1 MTAGSLR
8 LRLIAG
14 GAIAIVVALIVAGI
28 GLALL
33 FERHVT
39 RSLTNDLEVDLRQAI
54 GSLELDAAGRPR
66 LKREPSDP
74 RFSDPLSGLYWQI
87 STAAGGM
94 ARSRSLWDATLP
106 LPKDALAPGEVH
118 HHRVL
123 GPKNADLIAVE
134 RTVLVS
140 VNNNPTPVR
149 LVFAAD
155 TAGVAEARRAFVG
168 DLIPALTLLGLVLG
182 AATWIQIGL
191 GLKPLQR
198 LRERIAAVRQGR
210 SVQLEGPV
218 PNEVEPLVDEING
231 LLAAQTLEVERARGR
246 AADLA
251 HGLKT
256 PLAALAADARGL
268 EEKGDHEVAARL
280 VEVSEAMRRHV
291 DRELARARIRG
302 SRGFVGVTPT
312 PIRPLVE
319 ALVSIQGRS
328 VGSKALTFETDF
340 GGEPSVKIDKIDLAE
355 VLGNLIENAAR
366 HARSRVRIGCR
377 DDGMIYVEDD
387 GQGIAEADRCKALE
401 RGKRLDEKGDGTG
414 LGLAIVQ
421 EVLDA
426 YGRKLTLEAS
436 DLGGLRV
443 IF

>member
-1 MTAGSLR
+1 M
-8 LRLIAG
+8 
-14 GAIAIVVALIVAGI
+14 IAI
-28 GLALL
+28 
-33 FERHVT
+33 
-39 RSLTNDLEVDLRQAI
+39 
-54 GSLELDAAGRPR
+54 
-66 LKREPSDP
+66 
-74 RFSDPLSGLYWQI
+74 
-87 STAAGGM
+87 
-94 ARSRSLWDATLP
+94 
-106 LPKDALAPGEVH
+106 
-118 HHRVL
+118 
-123 GPKNADLIAVE
+123 E
-134 RTVLVS
+134 RTVLVNM
-140 VNNNPTPVR
+140 NNYPTPVR

-155 TAGVAEARRAFVG
+155 TAGIAESRRAFVW

-191 GLKPLQR
+191 GLRPLER
-198 LRERIAAVRQGR
+198 LRDRIAAVRQGR
-210 SVQLEGPV
+210 SARLEGPV
-218 PNEVEPLVDEING
+218 PSEVEPLVDEING

-268 EEKGDHEVAARL
+268 EEKGEREIAARIL
-280 VEVSEAMRRHV
+280 EVGEAMRRHV

-302 SRGFVGVTPT
+302 SRSFGGVTPT

-319 ALVSIQGRS
+319 ALVSIQRRS
-328 VGSKALTFETDF
+328 VGARSLAFETVLS
-340 GGEPSVKIDKIDLAE
+340 GEPSVTIDKTDLAE

-366 HARSRVRIGCR
+366 HARSRVRIGYR
-377 DDGMIYVEDD
+377 DDGLIYVEDD
-387 GQGIAEADRCKALE
+387 GPGVAEADRCKALE

-426 YGRKLTLEAS
+426 YGRKLTLETS
-436 DLGGLRV
+436 ELGGLRA

>member
-14 GAIAIVVALIVAGI
+14 GAAAIVVALIVAGI
-28 GLALL
+28 GLGLL
-33 FERHVT
+33 FERHVM
-39 RSLTNDLEVDLRQAI
+39 RSLTNDLELDLRQAI
-54 GSLELDAAGRPR
+54 GALELDAAGQPL

-94 ARSRSLWDATLP
+94 TRSRSLWDVTLTLP
-106 LPKDALAPGEVH
+106 HDALAPGEVH
-118 HHRVL
+118 YHRVV

-134 RTVLVS
+134 RTVVVS
-140 VNNNPTPVR
+140 MNNHPTPVR

-155 TAGVAEARRAFVG
+155 TAGIAEVRRAFVN
-168 DLIPALTLLGLVLG
+168 DLVPALALLGLVLG

-191 GLKPLQR
+191 GLKPLER
-198 LRERIAAVRQGR
+198 LRDGIAAVRQGR
-210 SVQLEGPV
+210 SERLEGPV
-218 PNEVEPLVDEING
+218 PSEVEPLVDEING
-231 LLAAQTLEVERARGR
+231 LLAAQMLEVEHARGR

-268 EEKGDHEVAARL
+268 EEKGDPEVAARL
-280 VEVSEAMRRHV
+280 MEVSEAMRRHV

-302 SRGFVGVTPT
+302 SRGLGGVSPT

-319 ALVSIQGRS
+319 ALVSIQRRSVDGRS
-328 VGSKALTFETDF
+328 VAFELDL
-340 GGEPSVKIDKIDLAE
+340 GGEPSIKIDKTDLAE
-355 VLGNLIENAAR
+355 VLGNLIENATR
-366 HARSRVRIGCR
+366 HARSCVRIGCR
-377 DDGMIYVEDD
+377 DDGVIYVEDD
-387 GQGIAEADRCKALE
+387 GPGVAETDRCKALE
-401 RGKRLDEKGDGTG
+401 RGRRLDEKGGGTG

-426 YGRKLTLEAS
+426 YGRKLTLQTS
-436 DLGGLRV
+436 DLGGLRAV
-443 IF
+443 F

>member
-1 MTAGSLR
+1 
-8 LRLIAG
+8 
-14 GAIAIVVALIVAGI
+14 
-28 GLALL
+28 
-33 FERHVT
+33 
-39 RSLTNDLEVDLRQAI
+39 
-54 GSLELDAAGRPR
+54 
-66 LKREPSDP
+66 
-74 RFSDPLSGLYWQI
+74 
-87 STAAGGM
+87 
-94 ARSRSLWDATLP
+94 
-106 LPKDALAPGEVH
+106 
-118 HHRVL
+118 
-123 GPKNADLIAVE
+123 
-134 RTVLVS
+134 
-140 VNNNPTPVR
+140 
-149 LVFAAD
+149 
-155 TAGVAEARRAFVG
+155 
-168 DLIPALTLLGLVLG
+168 
-182 AATWIQIGL
+182 
-191 GLKPLQR
+191 
-198 LRERIAAVRQGR
+198 
-210 SVQLEGPV
+210 
-218 PNEVEPLVDEING
+218 
-231 LLAAQTLEVERARGR
+231 
-246 AADLA
+246 
-251 HGLKT
+251 
-256 PLAALAADARGL
+256 
-268 EEKGDHEVAARL
+268 
-280 VEVSEAMRRHV
+280 MRRHV

>member
-8 LRLIAG
+8 LRLVAG
-14 GAIAIVVALIVAGI
+14 GAAAIVVALIVAGI

-39 RSLTNDLEVDLRQAI
+39 RSLTNDLEVELRQAI
-54 GSLELDAAGRPR
+54 GSLEIDVAGQPQLRR
-66 LKREPSDP
+66 QPSDP
-74 RFSDPLSGLYWQI
+74 RFSEPLSGLYWQI

-118 HHRVL
+118 HHRVV

-140 VNNNPTPVR
+140 MNNNSTPVR

-155 TAGVAEARRAFVG
+155 TAGIAEARRAFVG
-168 DLIPALTLLGLVLG
+168 DLVPALTLLGLVLG

-191 GLKPLQR
+191 GLRPLER
-198 LRERIAAVRQGR
+198 LRDRIAAVRQGR
-210 SVQLEGPV
+210 SARLEGPV
-218 PNEVEPLVDEING
+218 PSEVEPLVDEING
-231 LLAAQTLEVERARGR
+231 LLAAQTLEVERARGH

-256 PLAALAADARGL
+256 SLVALAADARTL
-268 EEKGDHEVAARL
+268 EEKGDREIAARIM
-280 VEVSEAMRRHV
+280 EVGEAMRRHV

-302 SRGFVGVTPT
+302 SRGFGGVAPT

-319 ALVSIQGRS
+319 ALISIQRRS
-328 VGSKALTFETDF
+328 IGARSLVFETVLS
-340 GGEPSVKIDKIDLAE
+340 GEPSVNIDKTDLAE

-377 DDGMIYVEDD
+377 DDVLIYVEDD
-387 GQGIAEADRCKALE
+387 GRGVAEDDRSKALE

-421 EVLDA
+421 DVLDA
-426 YGRKLTLEAS
+426 YGRKLTLETS
-436 DLGGLRV
+436 DLGGLRA